1 MRKKIQLILTSTLEM
16 SSVAV
21 NGVDVGGDRKL
32 SAFIIVLGVV
42 TLFSVLTF
50 MYSAEEYSGI
60 DAETDTGLKR
70 LENRIYYVLTT
81 LSSVGYGDIYPVSS
95 RARITGGVMMMM
107 MLFSIV

>member
-1 MRKKIQLILTSTLEM
+1 MNVFFK
-16 SSVAV
+16 
-21 NGVDVGGDRKL
+21 
-32 SAFIIVLGVV
+32 VLGVV

-70 LENRIYYVLTT
+70 LENRIYHVLTT

-95 RARITGGVMMMM
+95 RARITGGVMMAM